1 MKQKPSLRAWLPA
14 AGFAAVMAFGA
25 LQAYAAA
32 TDRPGREQ
40 RGYCD
45 HVLQC
50 MSVCGEAGG
59 TYYGL
64 LPNGGPL
71 CDCCAPE

>member
-1 MKQKPSLRAWLPA
+1 MKKGKTLRTWSSAVA
-14 AGFAAVMAFGA
+14 FAAVMIFGA

-32 TDRPGREQ
+32 TDHPGREL

-64 LPNGGPL
+64 QPGGGPL